1 MGCGEAD
8 GALGGTGGPAGT
20 WESRPLKR
28 SHVGVLIFN
37 NLYDLDYL
45 KAMFA
50 GSV

>member
-1 MGCGEAD
+1 MGCREAN
-8 GALGGTGGPAGT
+8 GVLGGTGGPGGT

-28 SHVGVLIFN
+28 SRVGVLIFN
-37 NLYDLDYL
+37 NLYDPDYL